1 MLWRT
6 YPSWKELIGQDR
18 GDLRQPHD
26 GPFAS
31 QRRFK
36 GGFRLAFTLL
46 IQYIILMSPPLTLVN
61 QIVDS
66 ICEQFASYRHL
77 QLIKWILLRYMRDVS
92 RGGGCVRNNLW
103 VSQTLCFVVSIS
115 CTFFLPRRNRNR
127 GRIFHAAPHLIRMF
141 LAQHYFI
148 RFCYAMEWRMKDML
162 QLKGWRWYQI
172 WSSNQNQ
179 NSREHEFD
187 PCPSLQAL

>member
-1 MLWRT
+1 MLNGGRIPAEKNWLAKIEEISDI
-6 YPSWKELIGQDR
+6 PMMGHSLHKEGSKVVLDLHSLCLFNILSWC
-18 GDLRQPHD
+18 H
-26 GPFAS
+26 
-31 QRRFK
+31 
-36 GGFRLAFTLL
+36 
-46 IQYIILMSPPLTLVN
+46 PPWHYLVN

-92 RGGGCVRNNLW
+92 RGGKCVRNNLW

-115 CTFFLPRRNRNR
+115 CTFFLPMRNRNR

-148 RFCYAMEWRMKDML
+148 RFCYAMEWKMKDML

-172 WSSNQNQ
+172 W
-179 NSREHEFD
+179 
-187 PCPSLQAL
+187 C

>member
-1 MLWRT
+1 MLSRKIFCRDSAT
-6 YPSWKELIGQDR
+6 YYLLHPTKKS
-18 GDLRQPHD
+18 
-26 GPFAS
+26 
-31 QRRFK
+31 
-36 GGFRLAFTLL
+36 RLCYRMLNAGNHLH
-46 IQYIILMSPPLTLVN
+46 YLVN

-92 RGGGCVRNNLW
+92 RGGKCVRNNLW

-141 LAQHYFI
+141 LARHYFI

-172 WSSNQNQ
+172 WW
-179 NSREHEFD
+179 
-187 PCPSLQAL
+187 